1 MSLPEPVERLW
12 RELESVRAE
21 ILEEAEGLSQAQ
33 ADWKPADKEWSVGE
47 IVHHLTIAEIATG
60 KLTTKLTREAEAA
73 GTAKPFP
80 ANYARI
86 KSYNLGLIAKPEAE
100 PAAL

>member
-33 ADWKPADKEWSVGE
+33 ADWKPADKEWSVGRSS
-47 IVHHLTIAEIATG
+47 
-60 KLTTKLTREAEAA
+60 TT
-73 GTAKPFP
+73 
-80 ANYARI
+80 
-86 KSYNLGLIAKPEAE
+86 
-100 PAAL
+100 